1 MSSIIDKPLGRQGF
15 EVIKEQIGAILAT
28 ELENQKQLQD
38 FNLPINVFLDRQNP
52 FDNSEN
58 LMFNVGLRSYQKE
71 NKSQNSTHVTATYS
85 IDVFVST
92 KQNNAN
98 RGDVISTNI
107 RDRYIGLVD
116 SILSSTK
123 YFRLLYETPFLMGT
137 MVTNVQTYE
146 PQNEMD
152 AKFVSMSRL
161 TFEVRYSENYDN
173 WDGMPFSSMFTDVRL
188 DLTENGYK
196 YELSS

>member
-1 MSSIIDKPLGRQGF
+1 MSRIDTSLGRQGF

-28 ELENQKQLQD
+28 ELENQKQLQG
-38 FNLPINVFLDRQNP
+38 FNLPISVFLDRQNP

-71 NKSQNSTHVTATYS
+71 NKSQHNAHVTATYS

-92 KQNNAN
+92 RQNNAN
-98 RGDVISTNI
+98 RGDQISTNI
-107 RDRYIGLVD
+107 RDRYIGLID
-116 SILSSTK
+116 AILSSTK
-123 YFRLLYETPFLMGT
+123 YVRLLYETPFLMST
-137 MVTNVQTYE
+137 MVTNIQTYE
-146 PQNEMD
+146 PQNDMD
-152 AKFVSMSRL
+152 AKFVSMARL
-161 TFEVRYSENYDN
+161 TFEVRYSENYVA
-173 WDGMPFSSMFTDVRL
+173 WDGLAFGSMFTDVRL

>member
-1 MSSIIDKPLGRQGF
+1 MSRINTSLGKQGF
-15 EVIKEQIGAILAT
+15 EVIKEQIGAILTT
-28 ELENQKQLQD
+28 ELENQKQLQG

-71 NKSQNSTHVTATYS
+71 NKSQFNAHVTATYS

-92 KQNNAN
+92 RQNNVN
-98 RGDVISTNI
+98 RGDLISTNI

-116 SILSSTK
+116 AILSSTLYVK
-123 YFRLLYETPFLMGT
+123 LLYETPMLMGT

-146 PQNEMD
+146 PQNDMD

-161 TFEVRYSENYDN
+161 TFEVRYSEDYVTWN
-173 WDGMPFSSMFTDVRL
+173 GLPFSSMFTDVRL

-196 YELSS
+196 YELNS